1 VNERMRFMQSDEGKA
16 LRIECFICPPKLKID
31 KERGRLMTLVFSV
44 KLDANIANAC
54 DEKIRRAFEDVTF
67 LEREIETVTLTSQV
81 ENTNIEF
88 YELPEGK
95 GSKKP
100 LIVIG
105 DATLFALY
113 VERAKSENYL
123 YFQLEISLVQ
133 YGSIGYVFQDRFG
146 TVLFGEFRP
155 STRAIKFPGEPKPE
169 EQQPLLSATARDIA
183 SDIIADP
190 KILQSAADMVRPLLA
205 KDGAGELT
213 IEFMGNKVTIDR
225 ERAAM
230 IVATADRV
238 AKKARGKNAQ

>member
-1 VNERMRFMQSDEGKA
+1 VNERMRFMQSDGGKA
-16 LRIECFICPPKLKID
+16 LRVECYICPPKLRID
-31 KERGRLMTLVFSV
+31 KDRGRLMTLVFSV

-100 LIVIG
+100 LVVIG

-113 VERAKSENYL
+113 VERSKGENYL

-133 YGSIGYVFQDRFG
+133 FGSIGYVFQDRFG
-146 TVLFGEFRP
+146 TVLFGEFRT
-155 STRAIKFPGEPKPE
+155 SMRAIKFPGEPKPDP
-169 EQQPLLSATARDIA
+169 QQVLDGVADAMGRMVAPLT
-183 SDIIADP
+183 
-190 KILQSAADMVRPLLA
+190 RP
-205 KDGAGELT
+205 DSGITSLT
-213 IEFMGNKVTIDR
+213 ISTGDQSVTIDKEAA
-225 ERAAM
+225 ERIQERSKA
-230 IVATADRV
+230 
-238 AKKARGKNAQ
+238 AKKARGKDAR